1 MIDWFL
7 AGLRS
12 NPELALFLA
21 IGLGFWIGSR
31 KIAGFSLGGVTG
43 SLLAALVIG
52 QAHVEIPGLVKTVLF
67 MLFLFGTGYSVGPQF
82 FRSLKGDGL
91 RALAFTLV
99 HCVAALG
106 IAYVMA
112 RLLSLD
118 LGMSAGLLSGGLT
131 HSAAIGT
138 ATEVIM
144 TMPSS
149 LSDAERQV
157 QVSHIAVADALTY
170 VFGVVAPIWFLGTL
184 APRLLRIDLKQEAA
198 ALEAKLGIKR
208 DAPNVT
214 SAYQQ
219 FVFRAHRVDA
229 DAYVGKRV
237 AELEV
242 LQPGGRM
249 FIERLRRGDHILA
262 VDPDTR
268 IERGDVLS
276 LHGRREVVLE
286 IGSQIGAEVDDREL
300 LDFPV
305 EIARVIVTNRAIT
318 QRSFGE
324 LASWPPSRGIGVRK
338 VTRGGE
344 NIPISPATMLDRG
357 DIIELIGPQPS
368 VARAAR
374 EIGQIE
380 TPTANTNLML
390 VALAIVIGAFVGLPY
405 LMLGALKLS
414 LSTSVGVLVAGLFF
428 GWLYSV
434 KPIVGKIPDAS
445 INLMSQ
451 LGLAGFV
458 AVVGLHAGPVFIEA
472 VRDAGP
478 RLLLGGAVVTLLPL
492 FIAFGFGRYVL
503 RMSPI
508 LLIGAIA
515 GTQTLT
521 PALVA
526 VQEKAD
532 SQTPVL
538 GYTVPYALANILLTM
553 WGGFM
558 VMLRVQ
564 FG

>member
-21 IGLGFWIGSR
+21 IGLGYWIGSR

-43 SLLAALVIG
+43 SLVAALVIG
-52 QAHVEIPGLVKTVLF
+52 QAHVEVPGQVKSVLF

-99 HCVAALG
+99 HCITALG
-106 IAYVMA
+106 IAYAMA
-112 RLLSLD
+112 RLLDLD

-131 HSAAIGT
+131 QSAAIGT

-144 TMPSS
+144 VLPSS
-149 LSDAERQV
+149 MTEAERQTL
-157 QVSHIAVADALTY
+157 VSHIAVADALTY
-170 VFGVVAPIWFLGTL
+170 VFGVVAPIVFLTSL
-184 APRLLRIDLKQEAA
+184 VPRLLRIDLKKEAA
-198 ALEAKLGIKR
+198 ALEARLGIKR

-219 FVFRAHRVDA
+219 FAFRAHRVDA
-229 DAYVGKRV
+229 PEYIGKRA

-242 LQPGGRM
+242 IRPDGRM
-249 FIERLRRGDHILA
+249 FVERLRRGERIIS

-268 IERGDVLS
+268 IERGDVVS
-276 LHGRREVVLE
+276 LHGRSEMVLE
-286 IGSQIGAEVDDREL
+286 YGPRIGAEVHDPEL

-305 EIARVIVTNRAIT
+305 EIARVIVTNREIT

-324 LASWPPSRGIGVRK
+324 LVSWPPARGVGVRK
-338 VTRGGE
+338 VTRGSQD
-344 NIPISPATMLDRG
+344 IPVSPATVLDRG
-357 DIIELIGPQPS
+357 DVIELIGPQPT

-380 TPTANTNLML
+380 IPTTTTNLML
-390 VALAIVIGAFVGLPY
+390 VALAIVIGAYIGLPY
-405 LMLGALKLS
+405 LMVGALKLS

-445 INLMSQ
+445 INLMTQ

-458 AVVGLHAGPVFIEA
+458 AVIGLHAGPVFIDA
-472 VRDAGP
+472 VRESGA
-478 RLLLGGAVVTLLPL
+478 RLLLGGVVVTLVPL
-492 FIAFGFGRYVL
+492 FIAFGFGHYVL

-508 LLIGAIA
+508 MLIGAIA

-526 VQEKAD
+526 VQEKAG

-553 WGGFM
+553 WGGFL
-558 VMLRVQ
+558 VMMRVQ

>member
-21 IGLGFWIGSR
+21 IGLGYWIGSL

-43 SLLAALVIG
+43 SLIAALVIG
-52 QAHVEIPGLVKTVLF
+52 QAHVEVPSLVKTVLF

-91 RALAFTLV
+91 RALGFTLV
-99 HCVAALG
+99 HCIAALG
-106 IAYVMA
+106 IAYATA
-112 RLLSLD
+112 RLLGLD

-131 HSAAIGT
+131 QSAAIGT

-144 TMPSS
+144 ALPGSMTE
-149 LSDAERQV
+149 AERQTL
-157 QVSHIAVADALTY
+157 VSHIAVADALTY
-170 VFGVVAPIWFLGTL
+170 VFGVVAPIWFLTVL
-184 APRLLRIDLKQEAA
+184 VPRMLRIDLKKEAA
-198 ALEAKLGIKR
+198 ALEASLGIKR
-208 DAPNVT
+208 DSPNVT

-219 FVFRAHRVDA
+219 FAARAHRVDA
-229 DAYVGKRV
+229 AEYIGKR
-237 AELEV
+237 ATELEV
-242 LQPGGRM
+242 IQPGGRM
-249 FIERLRRGDHILA
+249 FVERLRRGERILS

-268 IERGDVLS
+268 IERGDVVCLY
-276 LHGRREVVLE
+276 GRRELVLE
-286 IGSQIGAEVDDREL
+286 CGPRIGAEVDDREL

-305 EIARVIVTNRAIT
+305 EVARVIVTNREIT

-324 LASWPPSRGIGVRK
+324 LASWPPSRGVGVRK

-344 NIPISPATMLDRG
+344 NIPVSPATMLDLG
-357 DIIELIGPQPS
+357 DVIELIGPQPA

-374 EIGQIE
+374 EIGQVE

-390 VALAIVIGAFVGLPY
+390 VALGIVVGAFVGLPY

-434 KPIVGKIPDAS
+434 KPLVGKIPDAS

-458 AVVGLHAGPVFIEA
+458 AVVGLHAGPVFLDA
-472 VRDAGP
+472 VRDAGL

-492 FIAFGFGRYVL
+492 FIAFAFGRYVL
-503 RMSPI
+503 RMPPI

-526 VQEKAD
+526 LQEKAD

-553 WGGFM
+553 WGGFI